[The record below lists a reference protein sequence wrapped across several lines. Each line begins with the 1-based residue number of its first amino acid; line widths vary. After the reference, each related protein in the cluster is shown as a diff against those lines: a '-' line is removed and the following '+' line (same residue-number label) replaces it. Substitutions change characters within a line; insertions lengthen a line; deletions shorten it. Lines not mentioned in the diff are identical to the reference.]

1 MATPSRQSTLVPLYL
16 GLIDFVFVTLAAAM
30 LGAGTTLWIA
40 GSVDWLA
47 GAALVAGGAT
57 WLGTA
62 ALLVKGA
69 RP

>member
-1 MATPSRQSTLVPLYL
+1 MATPSRQGTLVPLYL

-30 LGAGTTLWIA
+30 LGAGATLWIA
-40 GSVDWLA
+40 GSVDWLI
-47 GAALVAGGAT
+47 GVALVAGGAT

-62 ALLVKGA
+62 ALLVRRA